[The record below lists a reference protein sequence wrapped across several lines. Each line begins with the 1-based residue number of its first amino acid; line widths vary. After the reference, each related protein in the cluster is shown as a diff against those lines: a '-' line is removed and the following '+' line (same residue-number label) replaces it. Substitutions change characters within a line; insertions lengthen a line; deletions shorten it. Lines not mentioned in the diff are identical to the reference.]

1 MAVTTTGTTRMQS
14 FPFDSK
20 PDGYDADGYPVYDRA
35 VGASLLR
42 ETFAKFFS
50 NGVFPSPGTA
60 LNIGKADSGLAVTIQ
75 PGIAIINGAMGGIE
89 GDDPITL
96 TLDTAPPQGNVCYAV
111 MLRYDNTDEFRSLY
125 FRTVRGEPSS
135 SPQPPTPET
144 SSPEV
149 YEIRLGYVTIPSG
162 ATDLSSATVVN
173 EKGLSTCP
181 YAAPF
186 EEIDV
191 SGVIEDT
198 KQAALDA
205 LSSLDDYIQTNM
217 EFIDSAIDGTVAG
230 NLQAQINEL
239 SAELGNFDI
248 SDSVDNVT
256 IEYTQEFGD
265 SSKKLRV
272 KNGSIG
278 IEQITPTFLADL
290 PYIGTGQKA
299 KKAWSTGSVDAC
311 LTSDDEYGINGAA
324 IQKPII
330 GSNVVFD
337 GNGTAF
343 AAAIVQSDND
353 YKKFKLLTVS
363 MTKDGVVSHHSYQM
377 PSASHANKSLTSSA
391 AATLVAGESGC
402 TAMCVY
408 PYHQN
413 NKSFSFFAASIDAS
427 GNVVDTASSVNS
439 ATSIA
444 FNPMHEIVSESLS
457 NGAKETFVAGF
468 NQGSDK
474 STYDTKMLFFRLTPE
489 MAISSSEK
497 KADYGFAGNLSNDK
511 CPYRNGTDKVVVPYA
526 CNQTTSISTRHMI
539 VNMLNQNV
547 ENSNFSID
555 TSLSPGTINSLSITS
570 TGAVQNKKRNQD
582 YSVATETIISEP
594 SMTFSTNS
602 MKSVQFSGSYSG
614 FYYDPD
620 SESVF
625 VPGTKAGYTVNG
637 GVANYAKNTTEL
649 PSSLIGP
656 NSWLDKTFFENE
668 NSSMRRYNIQAQFID
683 MTTGIKVFTMSF
695 GSEVDE

>member
-1 MAVTTTGTTRMQS
+1 MTRMES

-20 PDGYDADGYPVYDRA
+20 ADGYDADGYPVYDRA
-35 VGASLLR
+35 VGASMLR

-75 PGIAIINGAMGGIE
+75 PGLAIVNGAMGGIE
-89 GDDPITL
+89 GEDPITL
-96 TLDTAPPQGNVCYAV
+96 TLDTESPQGNVCYAV
-111 MLRYDNTDEFRSLY
+111 MIRYDNTEECRSLY

-149 YEIRLGYVTIPSG
+149 YEIRLGYVTVPSG

-205 LSSLDDYIQTNM
+205 LSSLNDYIQTNM

-239 SAELGNFDI
+239 SAEIGSFDI

-256 IEYTQEFGD
+256 IEYTQEYGD

-272 KNGSIG
+272 KDGSIG
-278 IEQITPTFLADL
+278 IEQITPSFLADL
-290 PYIGTGQKA
+290 PYVGTGQKA
-299 KKAWSTGSVDAC
+299 KKEWTNGSVSAYYDESESYSSAWSIGQP
-311 LTSDDEYGINGAA
+311 A
-324 IQKPII
+324 IV
-330 GSNVVFD
+330 GGNVVYD

-343 AAAIVQSDND
+343 AAVIEQND
-353 YKKFKLLTVS
+353 EDEKLFRLRTVS
-363 MTKDGVVSHHSYQM
+363 MTKDGVMASSTFQIPNASYVW
-377 PSASHANKSLTSSA
+377 SAYDYVT
-391 AATLVAGESGC
+391 TLVAKNAGC

-408 PYHQN
+408 PYYSSSN
-413 NKSFSFFAASIDAS
+413 SFSFFAAELDAS
-427 GNVVDTASSVNS
+427 GSVVDTASSAGA
-439 ATSIA
+439 ATNIS
-444 FNPMHEIVSESLS
+444 FNPMYAIVSESLS
-457 NGAKETFVAGF
+457 SGEKKTFVAGF
-468 NQGSDK
+468 NQESDK
-474 STYDTKMLFFRLTPE
+474 STYHEKMYFFKLTPE
-489 MAISSSEK
+489 MTVSSSSQK
-497 KADYGFAGNLSNDK
+497 SNYDMFRDLPNTT
-511 CPYRNGTDKVVVPYA
+511 CPYRNGTDKVVVPYTYGK
-526 CNQTTSISTRHMI
+526 TTTTIRYML
-539 VNMLNQNV
+539 VNMLSETVENQN
-547 ENSNFSID
+547 FPMD
-555 TSLSPGTINSLSITS
+555 TSLPPGAIDSVSIDS
-570 TGAVQNKKRNQD
+570 TGAVLNKKRNAD
-582 YSVATETIISEP
+582 FSVSSEILVP
-594 SMTFSTNS
+594 TPTMIFSSNS
-602 MKSVQFSGSYSG
+602 MQSTQFSGSCSG
-614 FYYDPD
+614 FYYDEE

-625 VPGTKAGYTVNG
+625 LPGTKAGYAVNV
-637 GVANYAKNTTEL
+637 GVANYAKNATEL
-649 PSSLIGP
+649 PLSLIGP
-656 NSWLDKTFFENE
+656 NSFLDKTFFEDE
-668 NSSMRRYNIQAQFID
+668 NGSIRRYKVAVSSKTQGS
-683 MTTGIKVFTMSF
+683 TTRVNFFTMYF